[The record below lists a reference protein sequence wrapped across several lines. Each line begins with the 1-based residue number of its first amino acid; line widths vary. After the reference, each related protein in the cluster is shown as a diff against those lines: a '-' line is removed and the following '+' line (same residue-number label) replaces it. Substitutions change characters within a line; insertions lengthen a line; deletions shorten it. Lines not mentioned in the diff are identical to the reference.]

1 VTGAMKN
8 KTLLICLAIVAAAV
22 VLGFVLPRLSRTRL
36 DAAEIRCAQNLKSI
50 AAAAQKYRAQSN
62 RLPQSLAE
70 LQVVGLD
77 AADTNCPTA
86 PPNYI
91 FEPTGT
97 NLVLCP
103 THRIHADGT
112 PFRVSWNLVA
122 HTSGNP

>member
-1 VTGAMKN
+1 MKAKLLAGMLVIGA
-8 KTLLICLAIVAAAV
+8 VS
-22 VLGFVLPRLSRTRL
+22 LGFFLTACRTRL

-50 AAAAQKYRAQSN
+50 AEAALKYRAQSN

-70 LQVVGLD
+70 LQAFGLD
-77 AADTNCPTA
+77 AADTNCPSA

-97 NLVLCP
+97 NLVVCP

-112 PFRVSWNLVA
+112 PYRVTTNSVA